1 MSRGPGPK
9 LTPRAE
15 KSIRLT
21 LASALSAIPGLL
33 GIATGT
39 VWLGYVAFA
48 IILAAILLGP
58 ASERHFTR

>member
-1 MSRGPGPK
+1 VSGSRRK

-21 LASALSAIPGLL
+21 AGGAMCAVPGLW

-39 VWLGYVAFA
+39 VWLGY
-48 IILAAILLGP
+48 LALAILLATILIGP
-58 ASERHFTR
+58 IAERHFTR

>member
-1 MSRGPGPK
+1 MSPRAGRK

-21 LASALSAIPGLL
+21 LAGVLAAIPGLW

-39 VWLGYVAFA
+39 VWLGYLAA
-48 IILAAILLGP
+48 GIILAAILLGP
-58 ASERHFTR
+58 VSERHFTR